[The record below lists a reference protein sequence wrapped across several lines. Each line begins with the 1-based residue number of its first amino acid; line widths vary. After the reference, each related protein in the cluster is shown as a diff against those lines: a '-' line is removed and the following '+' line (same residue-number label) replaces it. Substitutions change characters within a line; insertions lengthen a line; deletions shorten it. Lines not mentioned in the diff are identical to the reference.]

1 MWEQF
6 ETEALGW
13 TDRRVYVRLP
23 DSRWR
28 FTSAWLDA
36 ADVKRRGDPG
46 GARQTFGHEVSLN
59 TNNCGPVSTVDA
71 ANAITA
77 ATARSM
83 RRVESLCS
91 LTIRCPRESFLERRG
106 SYCCL
111 RTGPHAASL
120 RS

>member
-1 MWEQF
+1 M
-6 ETEALGW
+6 A
-13 TDRRVYVRLP
+13 R
-23 DSRWR
+23 
-28 FTSAWLDA
+28 
-36 ADVKRRGDPG
+36 RRGRQAAGRPE
-46 GARQTFGHEVSLN
+46 ARQTFGHEVSLN

-91 LTIRCPRESFLERRG
+91 LTIRCPRESFLGGGAVLLPSDRPSR
-106 SYCCL
+106 
-111 RTGPHAASL
+111 ASL